1 MNYTIN
7 EKTVTLEK
15 IGKPKKITGTRFASI
30 LGLNA
35 WNTAFGT
42 WCDMTKLYKE
52 PFEDTIYTIA
62 GKVIEPKILKYL
74 NEEEYPGQI
83 VDPQTY
89 FGRNYKKMQYDFY
102 PNEPIFGGMWDALL
116 MGKNGPRAVI
126 EVKTT
131 KRAED
136 WEHDVPLYYRMQAML
151 YAYLTG
157 VKYYIFAVAFLED
170 KDYENPDAF
179 IASKDTVKLIPFDLD
194 REECELKMKFAL
206 KWYNNHVLGLTSPEF
221 DEKKDADILKE
232 LRTNRVEASESI
244 EDYLAVI
251 DEVKPKVDEAMEAI
265 KPLADQLKKAEDG
278 LKSELEK
285 KFTDQD
291 KTVSV
296 KTNTYEFKLMRSVK
310 KEKVFDEAKLKEE
323 HPELWEQYQTEQEK
337 VTVRKSISVL
347 KELFDEVV

>member
-7 EKTVTLEK
+7 KNTVTLEK
-15 IGKPKKITGTRFASI
+15 LGKPKKITGTRFASI

-35 WNTAFGT
+35 WNTPFAT

-62 GKVIEPKILKYL
+62 GKAIEPKILKYL
-74 NEEEYPGQI
+74 NEEEYKGQI

-89 FGRNYKKMQYDFY
+89 FGRNFKKMQYDFY
-102 PNEPIFGGMWDALL
+102 PDEPIFGGMWDALL
-116 MGKNGPRAVI
+116 IGKNGPRAVI

-136 WEHDVPLYYRMQAML
+136 WEHDVPLYYKMQAML

-179 IASKDTVKLIPFDLD
+179 IANSDTVKLIPFDLD
-194 REECELKMKFAL
+194 RAEVEQKMKWAL
-206 KWYNNHVLGLTSPEF
+206 KWYNDHVLGLTSPEF
-221 DEKKDADILKE
+221 DEKKDVDILKE
-232 LRTNRVEASESI
+232 LRTNRVETSESI
-244 EDYLAVI
+244 EDYLDII
-251 DEVKPKVDEAMEAI
+251 DVVRPQVEEKEKEL
-265 KPLADQLKKAEDG
+265 KPLADRLKKAEDA

-291 KTVSV
+291 KTVSI
-296 KTNTYEFKLMRSVK
+296 KTNLYEFKVSRTIK
-310 KEKVFDEAKLKEE
+310 KEKVFDEAKFKED
-323 HPELWEQYQTEQEK
+323 HPELWEQYQSEQEK
-337 VTVRKSISVL
+337 VTVRKSVSMLENI
-347 KELFDEVV
+347 FDEVV